1 MLSQTTQAIR
11 GTKRNDIMA
20 IVFLSCGQREGER
33 EIAKQIERMITDEFY
48 MGCYNAD
55 SFQGF
60 DDVMSI
66 TENLSKADYY
76 LFIDFKRERKPD
88 DLEIS
93 VFTHQE
99 FALARAWGITDIIA
113 FQEEGLKSHG
123 MLYYLLVHPIAF
135 SRDRLVE
142 LAREEINRRG
152 WNNKYSRNLVVSKL
166 EPDPPNGIIEFTD
179 HTGTSTGQV
188 WFLWVQNRRKDRSAF
203 DAVAILHSITN
214 EVTGLVTRPDSS
226 YLKWAGQKGFHKT
239 IFPQDEAH
247 FSAFVVRVNQPGIFL
262 HSAAD
267 VPRQPI
273 IDEVGHYKLEYRIFS
288 ESFPPVSV
296 TVALDYSGPLK
307 MGIQPSATSANLL

>member
-1 MLSQTTQAIR
+1 M
-11 GTKRNDIMA
+11 KRNDIMA
-20 IVFLSCGQREGER
+20 IVFLSCGQHEGER
-33 EIAKQIERMITDEFY
+33 EIAERIERMIIDEFH

-55 SFQGF
+55 SVQGF

-66 TENLSKADYY
+66 ITEHLSKADYY
-76 LFIDFKRERKPD
+76 LFIDFKRESVNSG

-99 FALARAWGITDIIA
+99 FALASAWGIKDIIA

-123 MLYYLLVHPIAF
+123 MLSYLLVHPLKF
-135 SRDRLVE
+135 TRDQLVE
-142 LAREEINRRG
+142 LVRKEILRRG
-152 WNNKYSRNLVVSKL
+152 WTNNYSRNLVVSKL
-166 EPDPPNGIIEFTD
+166 EPDPPTGIIEFTD

-203 DAVAILHSITN
+203 DTVAILYSVTN
-214 EVTGLVTRPDSS
+214 EKTGIETRPDSS

-239 IFPQDEAH
+239 IFPEGNAH

-267 VPRQPI
+267 VPRHPI
-273 IDEVGHYKLEYRIFS
+273 IDEVGRYKLEYRIFS
-288 ESFPPVSV
+288 ESFPPVSA

-307 MGIQPSATSANLL
+307 MVIQIQPSATFANLLE

>member
-1 MLSQTTQAIR
+1 
-11 GTKRNDIMA
+11 MA
-20 IVFLSCGQREGER
+20 TVFLSCGQRKGER
-33 EIAKQIERMITDEFY
+33 EIAKQIEQMITDEFH

-55 SFQGF
+55 SVQGF

-66 TENLSKADYY
+66 ITEHLSKTDYY
-76 LFIDFKRERKPD
+76 LFIDFKREPVNPG

-99 FALARAWGITDIIA
+99 FALARAWEIKDIIA
-113 FQEEGLKSHG
+113 FQEEGLKSYG
-123 MLYYLLVHPIAF
+123 MLFYLLVHPLKF
-135 SRDRLVE
+135 TRDRLVE
-142 LAREEINRRG
+142 LVREEILRVG
-152 WNNKYSRNLVVSKL
+152 WNNNYSRNLVVSKL

-188 WFLWVQNRRKDRSAF
+188 WFLWVQNHRKDRSAF
-203 DAVAILHSITN
+203 DTVAILHSVTN

-247 FSAFVVRVNQPGIFL
+247 FSAFVIRVNQPGVFL

-273 IDEVGHYKLEYRIFS
+273 INEVGRYKLEYRIFS

-307 MGIQPSATSANLL
+307 MGIQIQPSATSANLL